1 MKIIALGADLAAP
14 VHEDDRIP
22 LIATGRPVASGA
34 PRART
39 GPFFPALQ
47 GAPRRAASCHLAQG
61 ACHSAARR
69 NPYPKGRVMICA
81 QFLLTARVV
90 MLTPATGEMALLGSI
105 FMAMSFAVF
114 AGLGLRLTL
123 ERA

>member
-1 MKIIALGADLAAP
+1 
-14 VHEDDRIP
+14 
-22 LIATGRPVASGA
+22 
-34 PRART
+34 
-39 GPFFPALQ
+39 
-47 GAPRRAASCHLAQG
+47 
-61 ACHSAARR
+61 
-69 NPYPKGRVMICA
+69 MISA

-90 MLTPATGEMALLGSI
+90 MLAPATGEMALPGSI